1 MLGANRGEVEGETLS
16 IEDAR
21 NRPLGE
27 ITKLDEKCREKQG
40 QLLRLGRGLYLL
52 GQVGK

>member
-16 IEDAR
+16 IEDVR

-27 ITKLDEKCREKQG
+27 ITKLDEKCREKLG

>member
-1 MLGANRGEVEGETLS
+1 MLGANRREVEGETLS

-27 ITKLDEKCREKQG
+27 ITKLDEKCNDYDWGEVFIC
-40 QLLRLGRGLYLL
+40 LGKLENKAKKG
-52 GQVGK
+52 